1 MLTPQVLT
9 ANHEQEPRIT
19 TIGNFST
26 RMLEKSTLRSAE
38 RKDPLKTQLMDS
50 IFPNDTNASKTNA
63 PAGKK

>member
-1 MLTPQVLT
+1 
-9 ANHEQEPRIT
+9 
-19 TIGNFST
+19 
-26 RMLEKSTLRSAE
+26 MLEKSTLRSAE